1 MFFNLN
7 SFRTK
12 FVLGSSFFLGLSIP
26 QSFIEIFHVKH
37 QHSWHDLHVAHNSGG
52 VDCIHFGHHTCE
64 NDAARKD
71 SGLQWWEKFSV
82 YNADGRN
89 DDFL

>member
-1 MFFNLN
+1 MNLQFNDMV
-7 SFRTK
+7 S
-12 FVLGSSFFLGLSIP
+12 V
-26 QSFIEIFHVKH
+26 IFMSHAT
-37 QHSWHDLHVAHNSGG
+37 VAALIALIL
-52 VDCIHFGHHTCE
+52 DTTLTCE

-89 DDFL
+89 DDFYRLPCRLNDFFPAI